1 MRRRKYKFASSSTG
15 EDGMRSSWKLVAAGL
30 ATTVVA
36 AACGTSGA
44 GEVAQDPTAP
54 LELWVR
60 TTPGGDGEKGMKKL
74 AAAFEQASGQKV
86 EVTAI
91 FDDFETKLSQRAAQK
106 DLPDLVLNDSSQLGA
121 MVSQGIVR
129 EVDLSAVKGSDQLL
143 EPALA
148 AGRAGDG
155 RTYGVPYSAQASALL
170 IRKDWRQKVG
180 LPVPTSWEAMGALAK
195 AFTSQDPDGNG
206 KADTYGLAVPGST
219 KRGYASWYFSN
230 FLWAAGGDFISAQAD
245 GKYTPAMSTPA
256 SVAATKW
263 FRDLACTTKVVQPG
277 AATMDTPPTNETFEA
292 GRTGMY
298 VVGPYLLPRFDS
310 ALGKEKYEVV
320 PMPAGPKDATVL
332 AEGGSVYLM
341 AGSANRAGQDAF
353 ASFAISV
360 EGQKLGMAGEKAF
373 IVQLP
378 VNKTVDISSV
388 RPDPRWKVYADAYR
402 AHGRYAP
409 SIPNW
414 TAVRQSS
421 ADTINALIA
430 DCDLPVEAELKKLDT
445 KLGEALTQ
453 QGIGAS

>member
-1 MRRRKYKFASSSTG
+1 
-15 EDGMRSSWKLVAAGL
+15 MRSSWRLVAASVAAAL
-30 ATTVVA
+30 VV

-44 GEVAQDPTAP
+44 GEVAQDPKAP

-74 AAAFEQASGQKV
+74 AAAFEAASGQKV

-106 DLPDLVLNDSSQLGA
+106 DLPDLVLNDSSQLGT

-129 EVDLSAVKGSDQLL
+129 EVDLSAIKGSDQLL

-155 RTYGVPYSAQASALL
+155 KTYGVPYSAQASALL
-170 IRKDWRQKVG
+170 IRKDWRAKVG
-180 LPVPTSWEAMGALAK
+180 LPVPGSWSALADLAK
-195 AFTSQDPDGNG
+195 AFTTRDPDANG
-206 KADTYGLAVPGST
+206 KADTAGLAVPGST

-230 FLWAAGGDFISAQAD
+230 FLWAGGGDFIAAQAD
-245 GKYTPAMSTPA
+245 GKFTPAMSTPE
-256 SVAATKW
+256 SVAATTW
-263 FRDLACTTKVVQPG
+263 FRDLACTAKVVQPG

-292 GRTGMY
+292 GRAGMY

-310 ALGKEKYEVV
+310 ALGKDKYEVV
-320 PMPAGPKDATVL
+320 PMPRGPKDATVL

-353 ASFAISV
+353 AAFAISA

-378 VNKTVDISSV
+378 VNKSVDITSV

-402 AHGRYAP
+402 TNGRYAP

-430 DCDLPVEAELKKLDT
+430 DCSLNVGEELKKLDGN
-445 KLGEALTQ
+445 LGEALTQ
-453 QGIGAS
+453 QGIAAS